1 LSAPANT
8 DNVTLGIKIRTEFQN
23 PTCTPPQLRPVQAAN
38 QAFHQAA
45 KPGEE
50 GGTKIE
56 NSRISSSDFSDV
68 EITTRSGMAKNSAVP
83 IRNA

>member
-1 LSAPANT
+1 M
-8 DNVTLGIKIRTEFQN
+8 RTEFQN

-38 QAFHQAA
+38 HAFHQAA
-45 KPGEE
+45 KPGAE

-68 EITTRSGMAKNSAVP
+68 ETTTSSGMAKNNAVP
-83 IRNA
+83 TRNT